1 MLAEAELNQRLLA
14 GARADSAKHLRPNS
28 GYLAWV

>member
-1 MLAEAELNQRLLA
+1 MVAEVELNQRLLA
-14 GARADSAKHLRPNS
+14 GARADSAKHLWPNG